1 MKITFLFL
9 LLAGAVIAPATAS
22 AAPLVNVDS
31 GGLAIQGYDPV
42 AYFTDNKAVKGSA
55 SFKST
60 YQGATYEFSSAQH
73 KALFDGNPAKYAPQ
87 YGGFCTY
94 GVSKGDAA
102 PADPNAFT
110 IIDGKLYL
118 QYSPT
123 VRTLF
128 NQDPAGNLKNAS
140 ENWPKLQNQ
149 AAH

>member
-1 MKITFLFL
+1 MKTTLLSL
-9 LLAGAVIAPATAS
+9 LLATAFIASATAS
-22 AAPLVNVDS
+22 ASPLVNVDS
-31 GGLAIQGYDPV
+31 DGVAIKGYDPV
-42 AYFTDNKAVKGSA
+42 AYFTDHKAEKGSA
-55 SFKST
+55 SFTST
-60 YQGATYEFSSAQH
+60 YQGATYQFNSAAH

-102 PADPNAFT
+102 PADPTAFN

-118 QYSPT
+118 QYSPI

-128 NQDPAGNLKNAS
+128 NQDPAGNLKNADA
-140 ENWPKLQNQ
+140 NWPKLQEQ